1 MPGASPV
8 RLATRKM
15 WVSTATVGWPKAVL
29 STTLAVLRPTPGSF
43 SSASRSAGTSPP
55 CSSSRICDSAITF
68 FALVRNSPMVRMCA
82 SKPATPSATICAGVP
97 ATSNSRAVA
106 RLTDL
111 SVACADSTTATSSWY
126 GVR

>member
-1 MPGASPV
+1 
-8 RLATRKM
+8 M

-29 STTLAVLRPTPGSF
+29 STTFAVLRPTPGSF
-43 SSASRSAGTSPP
+43 SSASRPAGTSPP
-55 CSSSRICDSAITF
+55 CCSSSMRDSAITF
-68 FALVRNSPMVRMCA
+68 FALVRYSPMVRMWP
-82 SKPATPSATICAGVP
+82 SSPSLPSATICAGVF

-111 SVACADSTTATSSWY
+111 SVACADSTTATSSSY